1 MQAAVTIDPV
11 KPALSVPV
19 AASTD
24 LVVKVG
30 PVIWIGRLKTGRV
43 AIFPASASKTSNAAA
58 VVEILVVIASAV
70 AALAAGEDLVDSVAA
85 GVSEDAVAGS
95 GADDNNLGLGFA
107 SNFSYNRKLNQPTEN
122 KHMKKL
128 SILTNIATVI
138 AALALITAC
147 ETTGGG
153 GGSSVSAQKEAL
165 LAQSG
170 FKTITVTTPTQQ
182 QAVSGLAQG
191 RVSAVK
197 YNGKLYYVYP
207 TATKDRIYVGRQKQF
222 TAYKQALAAQS
233 ASQPSMAQQGQ
244 GQMAGQSLM
253 PTLETAG
260 PNNVEVQQF
269 GGFGPMGVN
278 ALGDW

>member
-1 MQAAVTIDPV
+1 
-11 KPALSVPV
+11 
-19 AASTD
+19 
-24 LVVKVG
+24 VV
-30 PVIWIGRLKTGRV
+30 
-43 AIFPASASKTSNAAA
+43 
-58 VVEILVVIASAV
+58 
-70 AALAAGEDLVDSVAA
+70 ALAAGEDLVDSVAA

-95 GADDNNLGLGFA
+95 GAVDNNLGLGFA
-107 SNFSYNRKLNQPTEN
+107 SNFSYNQKLNQPTEN

-128 SILTNIATVI
+128 LILTNIATVI

-153 GGSSVSAQKEAL
+153 GGLSVSAQKEAL

-182 QAVSGLAQG
+182 QAVTGLAQG

-222 TAYKQALAAQS
+222 TAYKHALAAQS
-233 ASQPSMAQQGQ
+233 ASHPSMAQQGQ

-253 PTLETAG
+253 PSLETAG
-260 PNNVEVQQF
+260 PHNVEVQQF